1 MGNVILFIITM
12 IIIGLTLY
20 FIGRSMRKSNDLVEK
35 ICYIVLAVVNSTFL
49 IIYYLDKFN
58 IPTELGWN
66 VNVNTQNW
74 LSFIVTY
81 ATSIVSAGIA
91 ALVSVF
97 ITIYQIKKNNEHN
110 EKRDKENLRI
120 QNMPMLKYEMKTSS
134 NRDDYKIELEHLIVS
149 NCNEKSMTTYNL
161 FILIKNIGLNNVKRI
176 IIDMESSMMKKIYR
190 ILGDNNVVPLEK
202 NEEKEIFRYFALE
215 REKEYLIKLHIYY
228 EDVLQNWYYQVIEAT
243 YDATKYNDNSLPI
256 GQINYK
262 VNEEKQINTEDVPIN
277 IVNNSKGEN

>member
-1 MGNVILFIITM
+1 
-12 IIIGLTLY
+12 
-20 FIGRSMRKSNDLVEK
+20 
-35 ICYIVLAVVNSTFL
+35 
-49 IIYYLDKFN
+49 
-58 IPTELGWN
+58 
-66 VNVNTQNW
+66 
-74 LSFIVTY
+74 
-81 ATSIVSAGIA
+81 
-91 ALVSVF
+91 
-97 ITIYQIKKNNEHN
+97 
-110 EKRDKENLRI
+110 
-120 QNMPMLKYEMKTSS
+120 MPMLKYEMKTSS

-277 IVNNSKGEN
+277 NVNNSKGEN